1 MAFDLLVFNGESLT
15 SLPYTERKRML
26 FDLMKELGLPMAP
39 DPMAHA
45 RIQYIPDTSD
55 FHDLWKAVKRFDGEG
70 IVAKKKTA
78 AGLKI
83 KKRPNGSNSKT
94 TKKPLYL

>member
-1 MAFDLLVFNGESLT
+1 
-15 SLPYTERKRML
+15 ML

-83 KKRPNGSNSKT
+83 KTAEWLKLKT
-94 TKKPLYL
+94 TKSCCIYDRLQHGKPLFDNRRL

>member
-1 MAFDLLVFNGESLT
+1 
-15 SLPYTERKRML
+15 
-26 FDLMKELGLPMAP
+26 MKELGLPMAP

-83 KKRPNGSNSKT
+83 KNGRMAQTQNY
-94 TKKPLYL
+94 KKLLYL